1 MKCWPLFINLN
12 GFILDNIDQS
22 SNSDVLFNKQL
33 YKDNFLGHTTS
44 HDREV
49 NSDGL

>member
-1 MKCWPLFINLN
+1 MLAIIYKFKW
-12 GFILDNIDQS
+12 LDNIDQS
-22 SNSDVLFNKQL
+22 SNSDVLFNKQHN
-33 YKDNFLGHTTS
+33 KDNFLGHSTP